1 MESFRGGGG
10 VGISERTGG
19 SGTAYQSVDPAPLGF
34 TGTSGACTD
43 RSGLYCLLI
52 DIFKFLLVATTL
64 TIVAVFAFGLARS
77 GGSVARGL
85 NSVRRIFAN

>member
-10 VGISERTGG
+10 EGISEHTGG

-34 TGTSGACTD
+34 TGTTGVCAD

-52 DIFKFLLVATTL
+52 DIFKFLLFATLL
-64 TIVAVFAFGLARS
+64 TIVIVFSYSVGRR
-77 GGSVARGL
+77 GSIAAGL
-85 NSVRRIFAN
+85 NSVRSIFGK

>member
-10 VGISERTGG
+10 EAIGGRTGG
-19 SGTAYQSVDPAPLGF
+19 PAYTEADPAPIGF
-34 TGTSGACTD
+34 TGTSGICTD

-85 NSVRRIFAN
+85 NSVRRIFGN